1 MLTLLDSYK
10 LNPQIYVLL
19 VYKFNPQLL
28 YARRI
33 WFTYFTKKTNLHK
46 VELLS
51 VAVAMSRTYVTVAL
65 FAGHVCLMQSIHGSL
80 LILCCICI
88 LLGAIRDN
96 NSL

>member
-51 VAVAMSRTYVTVAL
+51 VA
-65 FAGHVCLMQSIHGSL
+65 GHVCLMQSIHGSL